1 MLPAT
6 RPEACACRSGSY
18 ALQGVKQPKVPTRDA
33 ATRWRRD
40 GGKTVLPDGS
50 MLEGGQPIRLDTQ
63 RDHQPTRPHRHSH
76 SPSNL
81 KVRPP
86 AGCLRLIRTAFQG
99 HPAVCMYDVAGAAV
113 RPRGRRRLN
122 EVAPGEQRSAK

>member
-6 RPEACACRSGSY
+6 RPGLR
-18 ALQGVKQPKVPTRDA
+18 LPVGVLRPTRRQ
-33 ATRWRRD
+33 ATD

-50 MLEGGQPIRLDTQ
+50 MLEGGQPIRLGTQ
-63 RDHQPTRPHRHSH
+63 QDHQPTRPHRHSH

-113 RPRGRRRLN
+113 RPQGPAPPQLGWHRVN
-122 EVAPGEQRSAK
+122 SEVLSE